1 MPDWDGMMPVVA
13 RIGERIRR
21 VFAWVKRRLKR
32 SEIGDL
38 EHGQA
43 ILREVARR
51 RSCPVPD
58 VASKLGLPRED
69 SLDVLIELEKRGLV
83 RLSEDRGVGHTRLVA
98 ITRKG
103 RALAR
108 R

>member
-1 MPDWDGMMPVVA
+1 MPVVA
-13 RIGERIRR
+13 RIGDRIRR
-21 VFAWVKRRLKR
+21 VLAWVKRRLKR

-38 EHGQA
+38 EHGHA

-51 RSCPVPD
+51 KSCPVPE
-58 VASKLGLPRED
+58 VASRLGLPREAC
-69 SLDVLIELEKRGLV
+69 LEVLTELEKRRLV
-83 RLSEDRGVGHTRLVA
+83 RLSEDRGAAHTRLVA
-98 ITRKG
+98 VTRKG

>member
-1 MPDWDGMMPVVA
+1 MIPVVA

-21 VFAWVKRRLKR
+21 IVAWVKRRLKG

-38 EHGQA
+38 AHGQA

-58 VASKLGLPRED
+58 IASRLGLSRD
-69 SLDVLIELEKRGLV
+69 TSLHVLTQLEKRGLV
-83 RLSEDRGVGHTRLVA
+83 RLSGDRGVEHTRLVA